1 MPAINVAR
9 TDTFE
14 LQRQKINQIGARLF
28 DVTGGG
34 SDLSTGNLK
43 LGDGTVLAP
52 SLAFDTDSTLG
63 FYKADTKTLGF
74 VSTSKRVLE
83 ISDTEVTCIQNFNLT
98 QEQLSTGGITILNAG
113 SLYEGGT
120 YTNIPLTGGSGIA
133 GEATIVVTPYG
144 GSVTN
149 NGAGYVPGN
158 YGQGSNGVLLTGGSG
173 SGVAVSFDVDGIENG
188 SVVNAGSGYAVSTT
202 VLNVPLTNV
211 SSSGSGG
218 EADIVTGSNGEIADI
233 TITAQGSGYQNGD
246 ILSVNPN
253 FDSVGAGGGFQY
265 RIDGNPGVVTNFNI
279 LTYGTNYATGN
290 VLALPGD
297 VTGVSTNL
305 KAQITGVTTTLNP
318 ASYQITVASTTGI
331 VAGMLVNGGDTDVG
345 VLAAGTTVQ
354 SVDSATQI
362 TLDLYPTGAGAATL
376 EFTSPGNLLEF
387 DVVDPSVLVVGMTV
401 TQTGGTGTLASG
413 TVIDAIQGQT
423 VTVNQAPTGA
433 GTATLTFTQPF
444 GNGTTPFA
452 YTVAAVGT
460 VDSVAITQGGT
471 GYEVGNLLS
480 VDPESLI
487 SPIEYVVTS
496 AAAIEITFTGTVS
509 ASAFAVGDT
518 IQTATGGEGG
528 GTPLQYEVYRI
539 ESAGGNITR
548 VFLEATSGV
557 LNNGDQLEDSG
568 NTLIGTV
575 DTCTSPQNYYFLS
588 LGDTGTPELNPDITL
603 YSGNTYEFD
612 ITDTSLAN
620 IGFAL
625 SAYPDGIHA
634 PSNVTAVSTTLSNV
648 SKDITVNSAAGIVVG
663 MEVVVLSGQGALLP
677 NTVVEA
683 INGTTIT
690 LSNVALTSGAV
701 QLEFRGFEYI
711 RNVTRIGGRLIILI
725 DDNTPNL
732 YYFSPEGP
740 DVGGKNGEEGLLTV
754 DLNNPRTFGSGLS
767 IEVLATNEVDII
779 SNNILTGMLTA
790 AGLTSSTL
798 SSGSGSISNLSSPII
813 TGGTISLNEITNTSG
828 TLAITATQ
836 INISGDI
843 DFSGKGSFNDTSGDL
858 QVSGVLKTLNSVN
871 VNDKLFITDN
881 VVSSAG
887 GSNITFTPSLG
898 QSVKVNSS
906 TSLVIPVGT
915 DAQRPGVTEDGAI
928 RFNTDSQS
936 YEGYSASTTSWSS
949 LGGVRDQDGNTYILA
964 EETVAANDNT
974 LWFYN
979 DAVNTMRFTPE
990 YQEFVSVK
998 KVRSPNVSAPAYTTW
1013 TANSPAV
1020 VGDYLKYRNNIYEV
1034 TAVANTGAGAI
1045 NLTASSGNPPIH
1057 SSGATTNGDLELTF
1071 SVTAVSSLTF
1081 EEISEVRIDPLGFTD
1096 LVINNEIR
1104 ISGNTISSD
1113 TNDLLIQ
1120 PNAGQKAV
1128 INANSSLVL
1137 PVGNNNQ
1144 KGNAAQGS
1152 IRYNT
1157 DDNQFEGYNGAQ
1169 WGGLGG
1175 VKDIDQDTYIQA
1187 ETSPG
1192 SDEDILYFYNANSNT
1207 LQLTVSGLDFYDI
1220 DTINSPTSD
1229 TFNINA
1235 STITFDSLATTLDN
1249 TSADKTFLFSTR
1261 QNFDL
1266 GLSSGLTT
1274 DPLLRLTD
1282 EGDVFYN
1289 LGFGTG
1295 TYNGVKLFDSE
1306 LKELELA
1313 DYRIVTKK
1321 VSLERGTLNDGDAV
1335 IYDPTIE
1342 ASAKVIITAHNT
1354 TTNDKEIVEYSVTEK
1369 GTEVYFSE
1377 IANISTGVNQFSTVF
1392 DLNDTGSVRVTFTL
1406 DTSLTS
1412 GDDVEFTVV
1421 SQITKR

>member
-43 LGDGTVLAP
+43 LGDGTVIAP
-52 SLAFDTDSTLG
+52 SLAFDTDATLG
-63 FYKADTKTLGF
+63 LYKADTKTLGF
-74 VSTSKRVLE
+74 VSTTKRVLE
-83 ISDTEVTCIQNFNLT
+83 LSDTAVTCIQDLNLT
-98 QEQLSTGGITILNAG
+98 QEQLTTNGVTILNAG

-120 YTNIPLTGGSGIA
+120 YNNIPLTGGSGVA

-149 NGAGYVPGN
+149 FGAGYTPGN
-158 YGQGSNGVLLTGGSG
+158 YGQGSGGIKLNGGTG
-173 SGVAVSFDVDGIENG
+173 SGVEVSFDVDGIAG
-188 SVVNAGSGYAVSTT
+188 TVVNAGSNYAASTT
-202 VLNVPLTNV
+202 TNAVPLTGGN
-211 SSSGSGG
+211 GSGA
-218 EADIVTGSNGEIADI
+218 EADIITGTSGEVLDI
-233 TITAQGSGYQNGD
+233 VIVSQGSGYLNGD

-253 FDSVGAGGGFQY
+253 FDGAGTGSGFQY
-265 RIDGNPGVVTNFNI
+265 RIDGNPGIVSNFQI
-279 LTYGTNYATGN
+279 LLYGTGYTSGN
-290 VLALPGD
+290 VLSLPGD
-297 VTGVSTNL
+297 VTGVSADL
-305 KAQITGVTTTLNP
+305 KAQITGFATTLNTT
-318 ASYQITVASTTGI
+318 SYQITVADTTGL
-331 VAGMLVNGGDTDVG
+331 VAGMTAFGGEGDTGTLVG
-345 VLAAGTTVQ
+345 GTTIQ

-362 TLDLYPTGAGAATL
+362 TLDQFPLTSGAATL
-376 EFTSPGNLLEF
+376 GFTSAGNLTEF
-387 DVVDPSVLVVGMTV
+387 VVADVSVLYPGMPV
-401 TQTGGTGTLASG
+401 TKTGGNGSLAAG
-413 TVIDAIQGQT
+413 TVINSISGNT
-423 VTVNQAPTGA
+423 VQLNNAPTGA
-433 GTATLTFTQPF
+433 GTATLTFGQVF
-444 GNGTTPFA
+444 GSGTTPFA
-452 YTVAAVGT
+452 YTVGAVGT
-460 VDSVAITQGGT
+460 VNNVTITQGGT

-480 VDPESLI
+480 VDAENLV

-496 AAAIEITFTGTVS
+496 ASVIEITFTGNVS
-509 ASAFAVGDT
+509 TSAFAVGDV

-528 GTPLQYEVYRI
+528 GTPVQYEVFKI

-548 VFLEATSGV
+548 AFLNALGGV
-557 LNNGDQLEDSG
+557 LQNGDDLEDST
-568 NTLIGTV
+568 NTAIGTV
-575 DTCTSPQNYYFLS
+575 DTCTNPQDYYFLS
-588 LGDTGTPELNPDITL
+588 LGDTGNPLLLPDLTF
-603 YSGNTYEFD
+603 YSGNTYVFNIQD
-612 ITDTSLAN
+612 SSLTS

-625 SAYPDGIHA
+625 SSYPDGIHA
-634 PSNVTAVSTTLSNV
+634 PSLVTPVSTTLSNV
-648 SKDITVNSAAGIVVG
+648 SKDISVNSAAGIVVG
-663 MEVVVLSGQGALLP
+663 MEVTVLSGTGALLP
-677 NTVVEA
+677 NTVVES

-690 LSNVALTSGAV
+690 LSNVALTSGPV
-701 QLEFRGFEYI
+701 QLEFKGFEFI
-711 RNVTRIGGRLIILI
+711 RNVTRTINELTILI

-732 YYFSPEGP
+732 YYYSPEAS
-740 DVGGKNGEEGLLTV
+740 DVGGKNGEEALITV
-754 DLNNPRTFGSGLS
+754 DLNNPRTFGSGFSL
-767 IEVLATNEVDII
+767 EVLATNEVDII

-798 SSGSGSISNLSSPII
+798 SSSSGNISSLTSGNIS
-813 TGGTISLNEITNTSG
+813 GNTISLNEITNNSG
-828 TLAITATQ
+828 TLDITASQ
-836 INISGDI
+836 INLSGGI
-843 DFSGKGSFNDTSGDL
+843 DFSGKGSFDNANGNLEVT
-858 QVSGVLKTLNSVN
+858 GVLKTLNSVN
-871 VNDKLFITDN
+871 INDKLFITDN
-881 VVSSAG
+881 VVSSAA

-964 EETVAANDNT
+964 EETVGANDNT

-979 DAVNTMRFTPE
+979 DAVNTVRFTTE
-990 YQEFVSVK
+990 YQEFVNVK
-998 KVRSPNVSAPAYTTW
+998 KVRSPNVAAPAYSNW

-1034 TAVANTGAGAI
+1034 TAVTNTAPGAI

-1057 SSGATTNGDLELTF
+1057 NSGATTNGDLELTF

-1081 EEISEVRIDPLGFTD
+1081 EEISEVNIDPLGFTD

-1104 ISGNTISSD
+1104 ISGNTISTD
-1113 TNDLLIQ
+1113 TNDLVLQ
-1120 PNAGQKAV
+1120 PNPGQKAV
-1128 INANSSLVL
+1128 INASSSLVL

-1152 IRYNT
+1152 VRYNT

-1175 VKDIDQDTYIQA
+1175 VKDIDQDTFIQA
-1187 ETSPG
+1187 ESAPG
-1192 SDEDILYFYNANSNT
+1192 ADEDILFFYNQNSNT
-1207 LQLTVSGLDFYDI
+1207 LQLTGSGLDFYSV
-1220 DTINSPTSD
+1220 DTLNSETSD

-1235 STITFDSLATTLDN
+1235 ATITFSDLATTLDN
-1249 TSADKTFLFSTR
+1249 TNSDKTFLFSTR
-1261 QNFDL
+1261 EFFDL

-1282 EGDVFYN
+1282 TGDVFYN

-1295 TYNGVKLFDSE
+1295 TYNGIKLFDSE
-1306 LKELELA
+1306 LKELEIA
-1313 DYRIVTKK
+1313 DFKIVTKK
-1321 VSLERGTLNDGDAV
+1321 VTLERGTLNEGDAV
-1335 IYDPTIE
+1335 IYDPSVE
-1342 ASAKVIITAHNT
+1342 ASAKVIITGHNT
-1354 TTNDKEIVEYSVTEK
+1354 STGDKEIVEYSVTDK
-1369 GTEVYFSE
+1369 GTDVFFSE
-1377 IANISTGVNQFSTVF
+1377 IGNISTGVNQFSTVF
-1392 DLNDTGSVRVTFTL
+1392 DLNDAGNVRVTFTL

>member
-52 SLAFDTDSTLG
+52 SLAFDSDATLG
-63 FYKADTKTLGF
+63 LYKADTKTLGF

-98 QEQLSTGGITILNAG
+98 QEQLRTDGLTILNAG
-113 SLYEGGT
+113 SNYEGGT
-120 YTNIPLTGGSGIA
+120 YANIPLTGGSGVA

-149 NGAGYVPGN
+149 NGAGYIPGS
-158 YGQGSNGVLLTGGSG
+158 YGQGSGGILLSGGSG
-173 SGVAVSFDVDGIENG
+173 ITVNAEASFDVDGIAGTILNTG
-188 SVVNAGSGYAVSTT
+188 SNYAVGAS
-202 VLNVPLTNV
+202 VAAVPLT
-211 SSSGSGG
+211 GG
-218 EADIVTGSNGEIADI
+218 NGTGAEADIVTGTNGEVVDV
-233 TITAQGSGYQNGD
+233 TIVDNGTGYLNGD

-253 FDSVGAGGGFQY
+253 FDSAGTGSGFQY
-265 RIDGNPGVVTNFNI
+265 RVDGNPGVVSNFNI
-279 LTYGTNYATGN
+279 LLYGSGYTTGD
-290 VLALPGD
+290 VLTLPTDITGVSAPLKGQ
-297 VTGVSTNL
+297 VTGV
-305 KAQITGVTTTLNP
+305 ATTLSTV
-318 ASYQITVASTTGI
+318 SYQITVADTTGI
-331 VAGMLVNGGDTDVG
+331 VAGMNVINGETDVG
-345 VLAAGTTVQ
+345 ALASGTTVQ

-362 TLDLYPTGAGAATL
+362 TLDLYPTTNGAATL
-376 EFTSPGNLLEF
+376 EFLSSGNLLEF
-387 DVVDPSVLVVGMTV
+387 DIADDTGIYVGMSV
-401 TQTGGTGTLASG
+401 TQTGGTGSLAAGTTVATVQSNRITL
-413 TVIDAIQGQT
+413 
-423 VTVNQAPTGA
+423 NQAPTGA
-433 GTATLTFTQPF
+433 GTAIVTFGQTF
-444 GNGTTPFA
+444 GSGTTPFA

-460 VDSVAITQGGT
+460 VDSITVTQGGT

-480 VDPESLI
+480 VDAENLV
-487 SPIEYVVTS
+487 SPFDYTVT
-496 AAAIEITFTGTVS
+496 AAQAIEITFTGTVS
-509 ASAFAVGDT
+509 ASSFAVGDI

-528 GTPLQYEVYRI
+528 GSPVQYEVYRI
-539 ESAGGNITR
+539 DSAGGNITR
-548 VFLEATSGV
+548 VFLEATGGV
-557 LNNGDQLEDSG
+557 LNNGDALEDST
-568 NTLIGTV
+568 NTAIGTV
-575 DTCTSPQNYYFLS
+575 DTCTNPQTYYFIS
-588 LGDTGTPELNPDITL
+588 EGDTGSPILNPDLTL
-603 YSGNTYEFD
+603 YSGNTYVFNIQD
-612 ITDTSLAN
+612 STLAN
-620 IGFAL
+620 LGFAF
-625 SAYPDGIHA
+625 SSYPDGIHT
-634 PSNVTAVSTTLSNV
+634 PSLVTAVSTTLSNV
-648 SKDITVNSAAGIVVG
+648 SKDITVNSATGIVVG
-663 MEVVVLSGQGALLP
+663 MEVTVISGTGALLP

-701 QLEFRGFEYI
+701 QLEFKGFEYI
-711 RNVTRIGGRLIILI
+711 RNVTRTSNELTILI

-732 YYFSPEGP
+732 YYFSPDAP
-740 DVGGKNGEEGLLTV
+740 DVGGKDGEEGLLTI
-754 DLNNPRTFGSGLS
+754 DLNNPRVFGSGLS
-767 IEVLATNEVDII
+767 VEVLLTNDVDII
-779 SNNILTGMLTA
+779 SNNILTGLITA
-790 AGLTSSTL
+790 AGLSSSTL
-798 SSGSGSISNLSSPII
+798 SSSSGSIPNLTSGNIS
-813 TGGTISLNEITNTSG
+813 GGTISLNEITNNSG

-836 INISGDI
+836 INITGDI

-998 KVRSPNVSAPAYTTW
+998 KVRSPNVSAPAYITW

-1034 TAVANTGAGAI
+1034 TAVANTAPGAI

-1274 DPLLRLTD
+1274 DPLLRLTSD
-1282 EGDVFYN
+1282 GDVFYN

-1321 VSLERGTLNDGDAV
+1321 VDLERGTLNEGDAV

-1354 TTNDKEIVEYSVTEK
+1354 DTNDKEIVEYSVTDK

>member
-43 LGDGTVLAP
+43 LGDGTVIAP
-52 SLAFDTDSTLG
+52 SLAFDSDATLG
-63 FYKADTKTLGF
+63 LYKADTKTLGF

-83 ISDTEVTCIQNFNLT
+83 ISDTEVTCIQNLNLT
-98 QEQLSTGGITILNAG
+98 QEQLITTGLTILNQG
-113 SLYEGGT
+113 SGYEGGT
-120 YTNIPLTGGSGIA
+120 YPNVPLTGGSGVA

-149 NGAGYVPGN
+149 NGAGYVPGA
-158 YGQGSNGVLLTGGSG
+158 YGQGSGGIKLSGGSG
-173 SGVAVSFDVDGIENG
+173 SNVEVSFDVDGIDG
-188 SVVNAGSGYAVSTT
+188 TILNAGSNYAASTT
-202 VLNVPLTNV
+202 TNAVPLT
-211 SSSGSGG
+211 GG
-218 EADIVTGSNGEIADI
+218 NGAGAEADIITGTAGEVLDI
-233 TITAQGSGYQNGD
+233 VIVSQGSGYLNGD

-253 FDSVGAGGGFQY
+253 FDGAGTGGGFQY
-265 RIDGNPGVVTNFNI
+265 RIDGNPGIVSNFQI
-279 LTYGTNYATGN
+279 LLYGTGYTAGN
-290 VLALPGD
+290 VLSLPGD
-297 VTGVSTNL
+297 VTGVSADL
-305 KAQITGVTTTLNP
+305 KAQLTGFATTLDV
-318 ASYQITVASTTGI
+318 ASYQITVADTTGL
-331 VAGMLVNGGDTDVG
+331 VVGMTAFGGEGDTG
-345 VLAAGTTVQ
+345 ALAGGTTIQ
-354 SVDSATQI
+354 SIDSATQI
-362 TLDLYPTGAGAATL
+362 TLDLYPTASGAATIG
-376 EFTSPGNLLEF
+376 FTSAGNLNEF
-387 DVVDPSVLVVGMTV
+387 VVADASVLYPGMPV
-401 TQTGGTGTLASG
+401 TKTGGAGSIAAG
-413 TVIDAIQGQT
+413 TVIASISGST
-423 VTVNQAPTGA
+423 VQLSAAPTGA
-433 GTATLTFTQPF
+433 GTTTLTFGQVF
-444 GNGTTPFA
+444 GSGTTPFA
-452 YTVAAVGT
+452 YTVGAVGT
-460 VDSVAITQGGT
+460 VDSVTVTQGGT

-480 VDPESLI
+480 VDAENLV

-496 AAAIEITFTGTVS
+496 ASAIEITFTGNVS
-509 ASAFAVGDT
+509 TSAFAVGDV

-528 GTPLQYEVYRI
+528 GTPVQYEVFRI

-548 VFLEATSGV
+548 AFLNALGGV
-557 LNNGDQLEDSG
+557 LQNGDDLEDSG

-575 DTCTSPQNYYFLS
+575 DTCTNPQDYYFLS
-588 LGDTGTPELNPDITL
+588 LGDTGNPILNPDLTF
-603 YSGNTYEFD
+603 YSGNTYVFNIQD
-612 ITDTSLAN
+612 ASLAS

-625 SAYPDGIHA
+625 SSYPDGIHA
-634 PSNVTAVSTTLSNV
+634 PSLVTPVSTTLSNV

-663 MEVVVLSGQGALLP
+663 MQVTVLSGTGALLP

-690 LSNVALTSGAV
+690 LSNVAQTSGAAS
-701 QLEFRGFEYI
+701 LEFKGFEFI
-711 RNVTRIGGRLIILI
+711 RNVTRTSNELTILI

-732 YYFSPEGP
+732 YYFSPDAP
-740 DVGGKNGEEGLLTV
+740 DVGGKDGEEGLLTI
-754 DLNNPRTFGSGLS
+754 DLNNPRVFGSGLS
-767 IEVLATNEVDII
+767 VEVLLTNDVDII
-779 SNNILTGMLTA
+779 SNNILTGMLSA

-798 SSGSGSISNLSSPII
+798 SSSSGNISSLTSGNIS
-813 TGGTISLNEITNTSG
+813 GGTISLNEITNNSG
-828 TLAITATQ
+828 TLAITASQ
-836 INISGDI
+836 INLSGSI
-843 DFSGKGSFNDTSGDL
+843 DFSGKGSFDNANGNLEVT
-858 QVSGVLKTLNSVN
+858 GVLKTLNSVN
-871 VNDKLFITDN
+871 INDKLFITNN

-998 KVRSPNVSAPAYTTW
+998 KVRSPNVAAPDYTTW
-1013 TANSPAV
+1013 TANSPAQL
-1020 VGDYLKYRNNIYEV
+1020 GDYIKHRNNVYEV
-1034 TAVANTGAGAI
+1034 TQVANTGAGAV

-1057 SSGATTNGDLELTF
+1057 NSGATTNGDLELTF
-1071 SVTAVSSLTF
+1071 FVTAVSSLTF
-1081 EEISEVRIDPLGFTD
+1081 EEISEVLIDPLGFTD

-1128 INANSSLVL
+1128 INSSSSLVL

-1152 IRYNT
+1152 VRYNT

-1192 SDEDILYFYNANSNT
+1192 SDEDILYFYNGNSNT
-1207 LQLTVSGLDFYDI
+1207 LQLTGTALDFYDI

-1249 TSADKTFLFSTR
+1249 TSATETFLFSTR

-1274 DPLLRLTD
+1274 DPLLRLTAD
-1282 EGDVFYN
+1282 GDVFYN

-1295 TYNGVKLFDSE
+1295 TYNGIKLFDSE
-1306 LKELELA
+1306 LKELEIA
-1313 DYRIVTKK
+1313 DFKIITKK
-1321 VSLERGTLNDGDAV
+1321 VNLERGSINDGDAV

-1354 TTNDKEIVEYSVTEK
+1354 DTNDKEIVEYSVTDK
-1369 GTEVYFSE
+1369 GTDVYFSE
-1377 IANISTGVNQFSTVF
+1377 ISNISTGANQFSTVF
-1392 DLNDTGSVRVTFTL
+1392 DLNDTGNVRVTFTL

-1421 SQITKR
+1421 SQVTKR

>member
-43 LGDGTVLAP
+43 LGDGTVIAP
-52 SLAFDTDSTLG
+52 SLAFDSDATLG
-63 FYKADTKTLGF
+63 LYKADTKTLGF
-74 VSTSKRVLE
+74 VSTTKRVLE
-83 ISDTEVTCIQNFNLT
+83 ISDTEVTCIQNLNLT
-98 QEQLSTGGITILNAG
+98 QEQLRTDGLTILNAG

-120 YTNIPLTGGSGIA
+120 YNNVPLIGGTGVA

-149 NGAGYVPGN
+149 FGAGYTPGA
-158 YGQGSNGVLLTGGSG
+158 YGQGSGGIKLSGGSG
-173 SGVAVSFDVDGIENG
+173 SGVEVSFDVDGVDGTIQ
-188 SVVNAGSGYAVSTT
+188 NAGSNYAASASVSA
-202 VLNVPLTNV
+202 VPLTGGN
-211 SSSGSGG
+211 GSGA
-218 EADIVTGSNGEIADI
+218 EADIVTGGSGEVVDVSIVS
-233 TITAQGSGYQNGD
+233 QGSGYLNGD

-253 FDSVGAGGGFQY
+253 FDGQGTGSGFQY
-265 RIDGNPGVVTNFNI
+265 RVDGNPGVVSNFQI
-279 LTYGTNYATGN
+279 LLYGTGYTSGN
-290 VLALPGD
+290 VLSLPGD
-297 VTGVSTNL
+297 VTGVSADL
-305 KAQITGVTTTLNP
+305 KAQITGISTTLSTS
-318 ASYQITVASTTGI
+318 SYQITVADTTGI
-331 VAGMLVNGGDTDVG
+331 VAGMAVIGGETDVG
-345 VLAAGTTVQ
+345 TIAQGTTVQ

-362 TLDLYPTGAGAATL
+362 TLDIFPSAAGAATL
-376 EFTSPGNLLEF
+376 EFISSGNLLEF
-387 DVVDPSVLVVGMTV
+387 VVADVSVLYPGMPV
-401 TQTGGTGTLASG
+401 TKTGGTGSLPAG
-413 TVIDAIQGQT
+413 TVISSIAGNTIT
-423 VTVNQAPTGA
+423 LNQAPTGA
-433 GTATLTFTQPF
+433 GTATLTFGQTF
-444 GNGTTPFA
+444 GTGTTPFA

-460 VDSVAITQGGT
+460 VDSVTVTQGGT

-480 VDPESLI
+480 VDPEKLV
-487 SPIEYVVTS
+487 SPIEYTVT
-496 AAAIEITFTGTVS
+496 AAQAIEITFTGNVS
-509 ASAFAVGDT
+509 TSAFAVGDT

-528 GTPLQYEVYRI
+528 GSPLQYEVFKI

-548 VFLEATSGV
+548 VFLDATSGV
-557 LNNGDQLEDSG
+557 LVNGDQLED
-568 NTLIGTV
+568 NTNTAIGTV
-575 DTCTSPQNYYFLS
+575 NTGTNAQTYYFLS
-588 LGDTGTPELNPDITL
+588 LGDTGSPVLNPDLTF
-603 YSGNTYEFD
+603 YSGDTYVFN
-612 ITDTSLAN
+612 IQDTSLAN

-625 SAYPDGIHA
+625 SSYPDGIHA
-634 PSNVTAVSTTLSNV
+634 PSLVTPVSTTLSNV

-663 MEVVVLSGQGALLP
+663 MEVTVLSGAGALLP

-701 QLEFRGFEYI
+701 QLEFKGFEFI
-711 RNVTRIGGRLIILI
+711 RNVTRTSNELTILI

-732 YYFSPEGP
+732 YYYSPEAP
-740 DVGGKNGEEGLLTV
+740 DVGGKDSEEALITV

-767 IEVLATNEVDII
+767 VEVLLTQDVDII
-779 SNNILTGMLTA
+779 SNNILTGQISAL
-790 AGLTSSTL
+790 GISVSTL
-798 SSGSGSISNLSSPII
+798 SSSSGNIGNLTSGNI
-813 TGGTISLNEITNTSG
+813 TGGAISLNEITNNSG
-828 TLAITATQ
+828 TLAITANQ
-836 INISGDI
+836 INTSGDI
-843 DFSGKGSFNDTSGDL
+843 DFSGKGSFNDTTGDF

-964 EETVAANDNT
+964 EETVGANDNT

-979 DAVNTMRFTPE
+979 DAVNTVKFTPE
-990 YQEFVSVK
+990 YQEFVNVK
-998 KVRSPNVSAPAYTTW
+998 KVRSPNVAAPAYSEW

-1034 TAVANTGAGAI
+1034 TAVANTAPGAI

-1057 SSGATTNGDLELTF
+1057 NSGATTNGDLELTF

-1104 ISGNTISSD
+1104 ISGNIISSD

-1120 PNAGQKAV
+1120 PNSGQKAV
-1128 INANSSLVL
+1128 INSSSSLVL

-1152 IRYNT
+1152 VRYNT

-1192 SDEDILYFYNANSNT
+1192 SDEDTLYFYNENSNT
-1207 LQLTVSGLDFYDI
+1207 LQLTGTALDFLSV

-1235 STITFDSLATTLDN
+1235 ATITFDTLATTLDN
-1249 TSADKTFLFSTR
+1249 TSATETFLFSTK

-1274 DPLLRLTD
+1274 DPLLRLTAD
-1282 EGDVFYN
+1282 GDVFYN

-1295 TYNGVKLFDSE
+1295 TYNGIKLFDSE
-1306 LKELELA
+1306 LKELEIA
-1313 DYRIVTKK
+1313 DYKIVTKK
-1321 VSLERGTLNDGDAV
+1321 VDLERGTLNEGDAV
-1335 IYDPTIE
+1335 IYDPSIE

-1354 TTNDKEIVEYSVTEK
+1354 TTNDKEVVEYSVADK
-1369 GTEVYFSE
+1369 GTEVFFSE
-1377 IANISTGVNQFSTVF
+1377 IGNISTGVNQFSTVF
-1392 DLNDTGSVRVTFTL
+1392 DLNDAGNVRVTFTL

>member
-43 LGDGTVLAP
+43 LGDGTVIAP
-52 SLAFDTDSTLG
+52 SLAFDTDATLG
-63 FYKADTKTLGF
+63 LYKADTKTLGF
-74 VSTSKRVLE
+74 VSTTKRVLE
-83 ISDTEVTCIQNFNLT
+83 LSDTAVTCIQDLNLT
-98 QEQLSTGGITILNAG
+98 QEQLRTDGLTILNSG
-113 SLYEGGT
+113 TNYEGGT

-133 GEATIVVTPYG
+133 SEATIVVTPYG

-149 NGAGYVPGN
+149 FGAGYVPGA
-158 YGQGSNGVLLTGGSG
+158 YGQGSGGIKLSGGSG
-173 SGVAVSFDVDGIENG
+173 SGVEVSFDVDGVDGTIQ
-188 SVVNAGSGYAVSTT
+188 NAGSGYAASASISA
-202 VLNVPLTNV
+202 VPLTGGN
-211 SSSGSGG
+211 GSGA
-218 EADIVTGSNGEIADI
+218 EADIVTGTAGEVVDV
-233 TITAQGSGYQNGD
+233 TIVSQGSGYLNGD

-253 FDSVGAGGGFQY
+253 FDGQNTGSGFQY
-265 RIDGNPGVVTNFNI
+265 RVDGNPGTVSNFQI
-279 LTYGTNYATGN
+279 LLYGTGYTTGN
-290 VLALPGD
+290 VLSLPGD
-297 VTGVSTNL
+297 VTGVSADL
-305 KAQITGVTTTLNP
+305 RAQITGIATTLSTS
-318 ASYQITVASTTGI
+318 SYQITVADTTGI
-331 VAGMLVNGGDTDVG
+331 VAGMNVIGGETDVG
-345 VLAAGTTVQ
+345 TIASGTVVQ

-362 TLDLYPTGAGAATL
+362 TLDIFPTAAGAATL
-376 EFTSPGNLLEF
+376 EFVSPGNVLEF
-387 DVVDPSVLVVGMTV
+387 VLTDVSVLYPGMPV
-401 TQTGGTGTLASG
+401 TKTGGNGSLAAGTTISTITGN
-413 TVIDAIQGQT
+413 TVQL
-423 VTVNQAPTGA
+423 NQAPTGA
-433 GTATLTFTQPF
+433 GTATLSFGQTF
-444 GNGTTPFA
+444 GSGTTPFA
-452 YTVAAVGT
+452 YTVAGVGT
-460 VDSVAITQGGT
+460 VDSVTITSGGT

-480 VDPESLI
+480 VDPEGLV
-487 SPIEYVVTS
+487 SPIDYTVT
-496 AAAIEITFTGTVS
+496 AAQAIEITFTGTVS
-509 ASAFAVGDT
+509 TSAFAVGDT

-528 GTPLQYEVYRI
+528 GTPLQYEVFKI
-539 ESAGGNITR
+539 DSVGGNITR
-548 VFLEATSGV
+548 VFLDATSGV
-557 LNNGDQLEDSG
+557 LVNGDALEDQS
-568 NTLIGTV
+568 NNAIGTV
-575 DTCTSPQNYYFLS
+575 NTGTNPQTYYFLTE
-588 LGDTGTPELNPDITL
+588 GDTGAPILNPDLTF
-603 YSGNTYEFD
+603 YSGNTYIFD
-612 ITDTSLAN
+612 IQDSSLAN

-634 PSNVTAVSTTLSNV
+634 PSLVTPVSTTLSNV

-663 MEVVVLSGQGALLP
+663 MEVTVLSGAGALLP

-690 LSNVALTSGAV
+690 LSNVAQTAGAV
-701 QLEFRGFEYI
+701 QLEFKGFEFI
-711 RNVTRIGGRLIILI
+711 RNVTRTSNELTILI

-732 YYFSPEGP
+732 YYFSPEAP
-740 DVGGKNGEEGLLTV
+740 DVGGKDGEEGLITV

-767 IEVLATNEVDII
+767 IEVLLTNEVDII
-779 SNNILTGMLTA
+779 SNDILTGMLTA
-790 AGLTSSTL
+790 TGLTSNTISSSSGNISSL
-798 SSGSGSISNLSSPII
+798 SSSNIS
-813 TGGTISLNEITNTSG
+813 GGTISLNEITNNSG
-828 TLAITATQ
+828 TLSITATQ
-836 INISGDI
+836 INTSGDI

-871 VNDKLFITDN
+871 INDKLFITDN
-881 VVSSAG
+881 VVSSAS

-964 EETVAANDNT
+964 EENVGANDNT

-979 DAVNTMRFTPE
+979 DAVNTVRFTTE
-990 YQEFVSVK
+990 YQEFVNVK
-998 KVRSPNVSAPAYTTW
+998 KVRSPNVAAPDYTEW
-1013 TANSPAV
+1013 TANSPAA
-1020 VGDYLKYRNNIYEV
+1020 VGDYIKYRNNIYEV
-1034 TAVANTGAGAI
+1034 TQVANTGAGAI

-1057 SSGATTNGDLELTF
+1057 NSGATTNGDLELTF
-1071 SVTAVSSLTF
+1071 FVTAVSSLTF
-1081 EEISEVRIDPLGFTD
+1081 EEISEVLIDPLGFTD

-1104 ISGNTISSD
+1104 ISGNTISTD
-1113 TNDLLIQ
+1113 TNDLLLQ
-1120 PNAGQKAV
+1120 PNPGQKAV
-1128 INANSSLVL
+1128 INASSSLVL

-1152 IRYNT
+1152 VRYNT

-1187 ETSPG
+1187 ESAPG
-1192 SDEDILYFYNANSNT
+1192 ADEDILFFYNQNSNT
-1207 LQLTVSGLDFYDI
+1207 LQLTGSGLDFYSV
-1220 DTINSPTSD
+1220 DTLNSETSD

-1235 STITFDSLATTLDN
+1235 ATITFSDLATTLDN
-1249 TSADKTFLFSTR
+1249 TNSDKTFLFSTR
-1261 QNFDL
+1261 EFFDL

-1282 EGDVFYN
+1282 TGDVFYN

-1295 TYNGVKLFDSE
+1295 TYNGIKLFDSE
-1306 LKELELA
+1306 LKELEIA
-1313 DYRIVTKK
+1313 DFKIVTKK
-1321 VSLERGTLNDGDAV
+1321 VTLERGTLNEGDAV
-1335 IYDPTIE
+1335 IYDPSVE
-1342 ASAKVIITAHNT
+1342 ASAKVVITGHNT
-1354 TTNDKEIVEYSVTEK
+1354 STGDKEVVEYSVTDK
-1369 GTEVYFSE
+1369 GTDVFFSE
-1377 IANISTGVNQFSTVF
+1377 IGNISTGVNQFSTVF
-1392 DLNDTGSVRVTFTL
+1392 DLNDAGNVRVTFTL

>member
-43 LGDGTVLAP
+43 LGDGTVLNP
-52 SLAFDTDSTLG
+52 SLAFDSDATLG
-63 FYKADTKTLGF
+63 LYKADTKTLGF
-74 VSTSKRVLE
+74 VSTTKRVLE
-83 ISDTEVTCIQNFNLT
+83 ISDTEVTCIQNLNLT
-98 QEQLSTGGITILNAG
+98 QEQLRTDGLTILNAG

-120 YTNIPLTGGSGIA
+120 YNNVPLTGGTGVA

-149 NGAGYVPGN
+149 FGAGYTPGA
-158 YGQGSNGVLLTGGSG
+158 YGQGSGGIKLSGGSG
-173 SGVAVSFDVDGIENG
+173 SGVEVSFDVDGVDGTIQ
-188 SVVNAGSGYAVSTT
+188 NAGSNYAASASVSA
-202 VLNVPLTNV
+202 VPLTGGN
-211 SSSGSGG
+211 GSGA
-218 EADIVTGSNGEIADI
+218 EADIVTGGAGEVVDV
-233 TITAQGSGYQNGD
+233 TIVSQGSGYLNGD

-253 FDSVGAGGGFQY
+253 FDGQGTGSGFQY
-265 RIDGNPGVVTNFNI
+265 RVDGNPGVVSNFQI
-279 LTYGTNYATGN
+279 LLYGTGYTTGN
-290 VLALPGD
+290 VLSLPGD
-297 VTGVSTNL
+297 VTGVSADL
-305 KAQITGVTTTLNP
+305 KAQITGISTTLSTS
-318 ASYQITVASTTGI
+318 SYQITVADTTGI
-331 VAGMLVNGGDTDVG
+331 VAGMNVIGGETDVG
-345 VLAAGTTVQ
+345 TIAAGTTVQ

-362 TLDLYPTGAGAATL
+362 TLDIFPSAAGAATL
-376 EFTSPGNLLEF
+376 EFISTGNLLEF
-387 DVVDPSVLVVGMTV
+387 VVADVSVLYPGMPV
-401 TQTGGTGTLASG
+401 TKTGGTGSLAAG
-413 TVIDAIQGQT
+413 TVISTITGNTIQL
-423 VTVNQAPTGA
+423 NQAPTGA
-433 GTATLTFTQPF
+433 GTATLTFGQTF
-444 GNGTTPFA
+444 GTGTTPFA

-460 VDSVAITQGGT
+460 VDSVTVTQGGT

-480 VDPESLI
+480 VDPENLV
-487 SPIEYVVTS
+487 SPIEYTVT
-496 AAAIEITFTGTVS
+496 AAQAIEITFTGNVS
-509 ASAFAVGDT
+509 TSAFSEGDV

-528 GTPLQYEVYRI
+528 GTPLQYEVFKI

-548 VFLEATSGV
+548 VFLDATSGV
-557 LNNGDQLEDSG
+557 LANGDQLEDNA
-568 NTLIGTV
+568 NTAIGTV
-575 DTCTSPQNYYFLS
+575 NTGTNPQTYYFLS
-588 LGDTGTPELNPDITL
+588 LGDTGSPILNPDLTF
-603 YSGNTYEFD
+603 YSGDTYVFNIQD
-612 ITDTSLAN
+612 SSLAN

-625 SAYPDGIHA
+625 SSYPDGIHA
-634 PSNVTAVSTTLSNV
+634 PSLVTPVSTTLSNV

-663 MEVVVLSGQGALLP
+663 MEVTVLSGAGALLP

-701 QLEFRGFEYI
+701 QLEFKGFEFI
-711 RNVTRIGGRLIILI
+711 RNVTRTSNELTILI

-732 YYFSPEGP
+732 YYYSPEAP
-740 DVGGKNGEEGLLTV
+740 DVGGKDSEEGLITV

-767 IEVLATNEVDII
+767 VEVLLTQDVDII
-779 SNNILTGMLTA
+779 SNNILTGQISAL
-790 AGLTSSTL
+790 GISVSTL
-798 SSGSGSISNLSSPII
+798 SSSSGNISNLTSGNI
-813 TGGTISLNEITNTSG
+813 TGGAISLNEITNNSG
-828 TLAITATQ
+828 TLAITANQ
-836 INISGDI
+836 INTSGDI
-843 DFSGKGSFNDTSGDL
+843 DFSGKGSFNDTTGDF

-964 EETVAANDNT
+964 EETVGANDNT

-979 DAVNTMRFTPE
+979 DAVNTVKFTPE
-990 YQEFVSVK
+990 YQEFVNVK
-998 KVRSPNVSAPAYTTW
+998 KVRSPNVAAPAYSEW

-1034 TAVANTGAGAI
+1034 TAVANTGPGAI

-1057 SSGATTNGDLELTF
+1057 NSGATTNGDLELTF

-1120 PNAGQKAV
+1120 PNSGQKAV
-1128 INANSSLVL
+1128 INSSSSLVL

-1152 IRYNT
+1152 VRYNT

-1192 SDEDILYFYNANSNT
+1192 SDEDTLYFYNENSNT
-1207 LQLTVSGLDFYDI
+1207 LQLTGTALDFLSV
-1220 DTINSPTSD
+1220 DTINSPTSE
-1229 TFNINA
+1229 TLNFNAN
-1235 STITFDSLATTLDN
+1235 TITFDNLATTLDN
-1249 TSADKTFLFSTR
+1249 TAADKTFLFSTR

-1274 DPLLRLTD
+1274 DPLLRLTAD
-1282 EGDVFYN
+1282 GDVFYN

-1306 LKELELA
+1306 LKELEIA
-1313 DYRIVTKK
+1313 DYKIVTKK
-1321 VSLERGTLNDGDAV
+1321 VDLERGTLNEGDAV
-1335 IYDPTIE
+1335 IYDPSIE

-1354 TTNDKEIVEYSVTEK
+1354 TTNDKEVVEYSVTDK
-1369 GTEVYFSE
+1369 GTEVFFSE
-1377 IANISTGVNQFSTVF
+1377 IGNISTGVNQFSTVF
-1392 DLNDTGSVRVTFTL
+1392 DLNDAGNVRVTFTL

>member
-43 LGDGTVLAP
+43 LGDGTVIAP
-52 SLAFDTDSTLG
+52 SLAFDSDATLG
-63 FYKADTKTLGF
+63 LYKADTKTLGF
-74 VSTSKRVLE
+74 VSTTKRVLE
-83 ISDTEVTCIQNFNLT
+83 ISDTEVTCIQNLNLT
-98 QEQLSTGGITILNAG
+98 QEQLRTDGLTILNAG

-120 YTNIPLTGGSGIA
+120 YNNVPLIGGTGVA

-149 NGAGYVPGN
+149 FGAGYTPGA
-158 YGQGSNGVLLTGGSG
+158 YGQGSGGIKLSGGSG
-173 SGVAVSFDVDGIENG
+173 SGVEVSFDVDGVDGTIQ
-188 SVVNAGSGYAVSTT
+188 NAGSNYAASASVSA
-202 VLNVPLTNV
+202 VPLTGGN
-211 SSSGSGG
+211 GSGA
-218 EADIVTGSNGEIADI
+218 EADIVTGGSGEVVDVSIVS
-233 TITAQGSGYQNGD
+233 QGSGYLNGD

-253 FDSVGAGGGFQY
+253 FDGQGTGSGFQY
-265 RIDGNPGVVTNFNI
+265 RVDGNPGVVSNFQI
-279 LTYGTNYATGN
+279 LLYGTGYTSGN
-290 VLALPGD
+290 VLSLPGD
-297 VTGVSTNL
+297 VTGVSADL
-305 KAQITGVTTTLNP
+305 KAQITGISTTLSTS
-318 ASYQITVASTTGI
+318 SYQITVADTTGI
-331 VAGMLVNGGDTDVG
+331 VAGMAVIGGETDVG
-345 VLAAGTTVQ
+345 TIAQGTTVQ

-362 TLDLYPTGAGAATL
+362 TLDIFPSAAGAATL
-376 EFTSPGNLLEF
+376 EFISSGNLLEF
-387 DVVDPSVLVVGMTV
+387 VVADVSVLYPGMPV
-401 TQTGGTGTLASG
+401 TKTGGTGSLPAG
-413 TVIDAIQGQT
+413 TVISSIAGNTIT
-423 VTVNQAPTGA
+423 LNQAPTGA
-433 GTATLTFTQPF
+433 GTATLTFGQTF
-444 GNGTTPFA
+444 GTGTTPFA

-460 VDSVAITQGGT
+460 VDSVTVTQGGT

-480 VDPESLI
+480 VDPEKLV
-487 SPIEYVVTS
+487 SPIEYTVT
-496 AAAIEITFTGTVS
+496 AAQAIEITFTGNVS
-509 ASAFAVGDT
+509 TSAFAVGDT

-528 GTPLQYEVYRI
+528 GSPLQYEVFKI

-548 VFLEATSGV
+548 VFLDATSGV
-557 LNNGDQLEDSG
+557 LVNGDQLED
-568 NTLIGTV
+568 NTNTAIGTV
-575 DTCTSPQNYYFLS
+575 NTGTNAQTYYFLS
-588 LGDTGTPELNPDITL
+588 LGDTGSPVLNPDLTF
-603 YSGNTYEFD
+603 YSGDTYVFN
-612 ITDTSLAN
+612 IQDTSLAN

-625 SAYPDGIHA
+625 SSYPDGIHA
-634 PSNVTAVSTTLSNV
+634 PSLVTPVSTTLSNV

-663 MEVVVLSGQGALLP
+663 MEVTVLSGAGALLP

-701 QLEFRGFEYI
+701 QLEFKGFEFI
-711 RNVTRIGGRLIILI
+711 RNVTRTSNELTILI

-732 YYFSPEGP
+732 YYYSPEAP
-740 DVGGKNGEEGLLTV
+740 DVGGKDSEEALITV

-767 IEVLATNEVDII
+767 VEVLLTQDVDII
-779 SNNILTGMLTA
+779 SNNILTGQISAL
-790 AGLTSSTL
+790 GISVSTL
-798 SSGSGSISNLSSPII
+798 SSSSGNIGNLTSGNI
-813 TGGTISLNEITNTSG
+813 TGGAISLNEITNNSG
-828 TLAITATQ
+828 TLAITANQ
-836 INISGDI
+836 INTSGDI
-843 DFSGKGSFNDTSGDL
+843 DFSGKGSFNDTTGDF

-964 EETVAANDNT
+964 EETVGANDNT

-979 DAVNTMRFTPE
+979 DAVNTVKFTPE
-990 YQEFVSVK
+990 YQEFVNVK
-998 KVRSPNVSAPAYTTW
+998 KVRSPNVAAPAYSEW

-1057 SSGATTNGDLELTF
+1057 NSGATTNGDLELTF

-1104 ISGNTISSD
+1104 ISGNIISSD

-1120 PNAGQKAV
+1120 PNSGQKAV
-1128 INANSSLVL
+1128 INSSSSLVL

-1152 IRYNT
+1152 VRYNT

-1192 SDEDILYFYNANSNT
+1192 SDEDTLYFYNENSNT
-1207 LQLTVSGLDFYDI
+1207 LQLTGTALDFLSV

-1235 STITFDSLATTLDN
+1235 ATITFDTLATTLDN
-1249 TSADKTFLFSTR
+1249 TSATETFLFSTK

-1274 DPLLRLTD
+1274 DPLLRLTAD
-1282 EGDVFYN
+1282 GDVFYN

-1295 TYNGVKLFDSE
+1295 TYNGIKLFDSE
-1306 LKELELA
+1306 LKELEIA
-1313 DYRIVTKK
+1313 DYKIVTKK
-1321 VSLERGTLNDGDAV
+1321 VDLERGTLNEGDAV
-1335 IYDPTIE
+1335 IYDPSIE

-1354 TTNDKEIVEYSVTEK
+1354 TTNDKEVVEYSVADK
-1369 GTEVYFSE
+1369 GTEVFFSE
-1377 IANISTGVNQFSTVF
+1377 IGNISTGVNQFSTVF
-1392 DLNDTGSVRVTFTL
+1392 DLNDAGNVRVTFTL

>member
-43 LGDGTVLAP
+43 LGDGTVIAP
-52 SLAFDTDSTLG
+52 SLAFDTDATLG
-63 FYKADTKTLGF
+63 LYKADTKTLGF
-74 VSTSKRVLE
+74 VSTTKRVLE
-83 ISDTEVTCIQNFNLT
+83 LSDTAVTCIQDLNLT
-98 QEQLSTGGITILNAG
+98 QEQLRTDGLTILNSG
-113 SLYEGGT
+113 TNYEGGT

-133 GEATIVVTPYG
+133 SEATIVVTPYG

-149 NGAGYVPGN
+149 FGAGYVPGA
-158 YGQGSNGVLLTGGSG
+158 YGQGSGGIKLSGGSG
-173 SGVAVSFDVDGIENG
+173 SGVEVSFDVDGVDGTIQ
-188 SVVNAGSGYAVSTT
+188 NAGSGYAASASISA
-202 VLNVPLTNV
+202 VPLTGGN
-211 SSSGSGG
+211 GSGA
-218 EADIVTGSNGEIADI
+218 EADIVTGTAGEVVDV
-233 TITAQGSGYQNGD
+233 TIVSQGSGYLNGD

-253 FDSVGAGGGFQY
+253 FDGQNTGSGFQY
-265 RIDGNPGVVTNFNI
+265 RVDGNPGTVSNFQI
-279 LTYGTNYATGN
+279 LLYGTGYTTGN
-290 VLALPGD
+290 VLSLPGD
-297 VTGVSTNL
+297 VTGVSADL
-305 KAQITGVTTTLNP
+305 RAQITGIATTLSTS
-318 ASYQITVASTTGI
+318 SYQITVADTTGI
-331 VAGMLVNGGDTDVG
+331 VAGMNVIGGETD
-345 VLAAGTTVQ
+345 AGTLVGGTTIQ

-362 TLDLYPTGAGAATL
+362 TLDQFPLTSGAATL
-376 EFTSPGNLLEF
+376 GFTSAGNLTEF
-387 DVVDPSVLVVGMTV
+387 VVADVSVLYPGMPV
-401 TQTGGTGTLASG
+401 TKTGGNGSLAAGTTIATITGN
-413 TVIDAIQGQT
+413 TVQL
-423 VTVNQAPTGA
+423 NQAPTGA
-433 GTATLTFTQPF
+433 GTATLSFGQTF
-444 GNGTTPFA
+444 GSGTTPFA
-452 YTVAAVGT
+452 YTVAGVGT
-460 VDSVAITQGGT
+460 VDSVTITSGGT

-480 VDPESLI
+480 VDPEGLV
-487 SPIEYVVTS
+487 SPIDYTVT
-496 AAAIEITFTGTVS
+496 AAQAIEITFTGTVS

-528 GTPLQYEVYRI
+528 GTPLQYEVFKI
-539 ESAGGNITR
+539 DSVGGNITR
-548 VFLEATSGV
+548 VFLDATSGV
-557 LNNGDQLEDSG
+557 LVNGDALEDQS
-568 NTLIGTV
+568 NNAIGTV
-575 DTCTSPQNYYFLS
+575 NTGTNPQTYYFLTE
-588 LGDTGTPELNPDITL
+588 GDTGAPILNPDLTF
-603 YSGNTYEFD
+603 YSGNTYIFD
-612 ITDTSLAN
+612 IQDSSLAN

-634 PSNVTAVSTTLSNV
+634 PSLVTPVSTTLSNV

-663 MEVVVLSGQGALLP
+663 MEVTVLSGAGALLP

-690 LSNVALTSGAV
+690 LSNVAQTAGAV
-701 QLEFRGFEYI
+701 QLEFKGFEFI
-711 RNVTRIGGRLIILI
+711 RNVTRTSNELTILI

-732 YYFSPEGP
+732 YYFSPEAP
-740 DVGGKNGEEGLLTV
+740 DVGGKDGEEGLITV

-767 IEVLATNEVDII
+767 IEVLLTNEVDII
-779 SNNILTGMLTA
+779 SNDILTGMLTA
-790 AGLTSSTL
+790 TGLTSNTISSSSGNISSL
-798 SSGSGSISNLSSPII
+798 SSSNIS
-813 TGGTISLNEITNTSG
+813 GGTISLNEITNNSG
-828 TLAITATQ
+828 TLSITATQ
-836 INISGDI
+836 INTSGDI

-871 VNDKLFITDN
+871 INDKLFITDN
-881 VVSSAG
+881 VVSSAS

-915 DAQRPGVTEDGAI
+915 DAERPGVTEDGAI

-964 EETVAANDNT
+964 EENVGANDNT

-979 DAVNTMRFTPE
+979 DAVNTVRFTTE
-990 YQEFVSVK
+990 YQEFVNVK
-998 KVRSPNVSAPAYTTW
+998 KVRSPNVAAPDYTEW
-1013 TANSPAV
+1013 TANSPAA
-1020 VGDYLKYRNNIYEV
+1020 VGDYIKYRNNIYEV
-1034 TAVANTGAGAI
+1034 TQVANTGAGAI

-1057 SSGATTNGDLELTF
+1057 NSGATTNGDLELTF
-1071 SVTAVSSLTF
+1071 FVTAVSSLTF
-1081 EEISEVRIDPLGFTD
+1081 EEISEVLIDPLGFTD

-1104 ISGNTISSD
+1104 ISGNTISTD
-1113 TNDLLIQ
+1113 TNDLLLQ
-1120 PNAGQKAV
+1120 PNPGQKAV
-1128 INANSSLVL
+1128 INASSSLVL

-1152 IRYNT
+1152 VRYNT

-1187 ETSPG
+1187 ESAPG
-1192 SDEDILYFYNANSNT
+1192 ADEDILFFYNQNSNT
-1207 LQLTVSGLDFYDI
+1207 LQLTGSGLDFYSV
-1220 DTINSPTSD
+1220 DTLNSETSD

-1235 STITFDSLATTLDN
+1235 ATITFSDLATTLDN
-1249 TSADKTFLFSTR
+1249 TNSDKTFLFSTR
-1261 QNFDL
+1261 EFFDL

-1282 EGDVFYN
+1282 TGDVFYN

-1295 TYNGVKLFDSE
+1295 TYNGIKLFDSE
-1306 LKELELA
+1306 LKELEIA
-1313 DYRIVTKK
+1313 DFKIVTKK
-1321 VSLERGTLNDGDAV
+1321 VTLERGTLNEGDAV
-1335 IYDPTIE
+1335 IYDPSVE
-1342 ASAKVIITAHNT
+1342 ASAKVVITGHNT
-1354 TTNDKEIVEYSVTEK
+1354 STGDKEVVEYSVTDK
-1369 GTEVYFSE
+1369 GTDVFFSE
-1377 IANISTGVNQFSTVF
+1377 IGNISTGVNQFSTVF
-1392 DLNDTGSVRVTFTL
+1392 DLNDAGNVRVTFTL

>member
-43 LGDGTVLAP
+43 LGDGTVIAP
-52 SLAFDTDSTLG
+52 SLAFDSDATLG
-63 FYKADTKTLGF
+63 LYKADTKTLGF
-74 VSTSKRVLE
+74 VSTTKRVLE
-83 ISDTEVTCIQNFNLT
+83 ISDTEVTCIQNLNLT
-98 QEQLSTGGITILNAG
+98 QEQLRTDGLTILNAG

-120 YTNIPLTGGSGIA
+120 YNNVPLIGGTGVA

-149 NGAGYVPGN
+149 FGAGYTPGA
-158 YGQGSNGVLLTGGSG
+158 YGQGSGGIKLSGGSG
-173 SGVAVSFDVDGIENG
+173 SGVEVSFDVDGVDGTIQ
-188 SVVNAGSGYAVSTT
+188 NAGSNYAPSASVSA
-202 VLNVPLTNV
+202 VPLTGGN
-211 SSSGSGG
+211 GSGA
-218 EADIVTGSNGEIADI
+218 EADIVTGGSGEVVDVSIVS
-233 TITAQGSGYQNGD
+233 QGSGYLNGD

-253 FDSVGAGGGFQY
+253 FDGQGTGSGFQY
-265 RIDGNPGVVTNFNI
+265 RVDGNPGVVSNFQI
-279 LTYGTNYATGN
+279 LLYGTGYTSGN
-290 VLALPGD
+290 VLSLPGD
-297 VTGVSTNL
+297 VTGVSADL
-305 KAQITGVTTTLNP
+305 KAQITGISTTLSTS
-318 ASYQITVASTTGI
+318 SYQITVADTTGI
-331 VAGMLVNGGDTDVG
+331 VAGMAVIGGETDVG
-345 VLAAGTTVQ
+345 TIAQGTTVQ

-362 TLDLYPTGAGAATL
+362 TLDIFPSAAGAATL
-376 EFTSPGNLLEF
+376 EFISSGNLLEF
-387 DVVDPSVLVVGMTV
+387 VVADVSVLYPGMPV
-401 TQTGGTGTLASG
+401 TKTGGTGSLPAG
-413 TVIDAIQGQT
+413 TVISSIAGNTIT
-423 VTVNQAPTGA
+423 LNQAPTGA
-433 GTATLTFTQPF
+433 GTATLTFGQTF
-444 GNGTTPFA
+444 GTGTTPFA

-460 VDSVAITQGGT
+460 VDSVTVTQGGT

-480 VDPESLI
+480 VDPEKLV
-487 SPIEYVVTS
+487 SPIEYTVT
-496 AAAIEITFTGTVS
+496 AAQAIEITFTGNVS
-509 ASAFAVGDT
+509 TSAFAVGDT

-528 GTPLQYEVYRI
+528 GSPLQYEVFKI

-548 VFLEATSGV
+548 VFLDATSGV
-557 LNNGDQLEDSG
+557 LVNGDQLED
-568 NTLIGTV
+568 NTNTAIGTV
-575 DTCTSPQNYYFLS
+575 NTGTNAQTYYFLS
-588 LGDTGTPELNPDITL
+588 LGDTGSPVLNPDLTF
-603 YSGNTYEFD
+603 YSGDTYVFN
-612 ITDTSLAN
+612 IQDTSLAN

-625 SAYPDGIHA
+625 SSYPDGIHA
-634 PSNVTAVSTTLSNV
+634 PSLVTPVSTTLSNV

-663 MEVVVLSGQGALLP
+663 MEVTVLSGAGALLP

-701 QLEFRGFEYI
+701 QLEFKGFEFI
-711 RNVTRIGGRLIILI
+711 RNVTRTSNELTILI

-732 YYFSPEGP
+732 YYYSPEAP
-740 DVGGKNGEEGLLTV
+740 DVGGKDSEEALITV

-767 IEVLATNEVDII
+767 VEVLLTQDVDII
-779 SNNILTGMLTA
+779 SNNILTGQISAL
-790 AGLTSSTL
+790 GISVSTL
-798 SSGSGSISNLSSPII
+798 SSSSGNIGNLTSGNI
-813 TGGTISLNEITNTSG
+813 TGGAISLNEITNNSG
-828 TLAITATQ
+828 TLAITANQ
-836 INISGDI
+836 INTSGDI
-843 DFSGKGSFNDTSGDL
+843 DFSGKGSFNDTTGDF

-964 EETVAANDNT
+964 EETVGANDNT

-979 DAVNTMRFTPE
+979 DAVNTVKFTPE
-990 YQEFVSVK
+990 YQEFVNVK
-998 KVRSPNVSAPAYTTW
+998 KVRSPNVAAPAYTEW

-1057 SSGATTNGDLELTF
+1057 NSGATTNGDLELTF

-1104 ISGNTISSD
+1104 ISGNIISSD

-1120 PNAGQKAV
+1120 PNSGQKAV
-1128 INANSSLVL
+1128 INSSSSLVL

-1152 IRYNT
+1152 VRYNT

-1192 SDEDILYFYNANSNT
+1192 SDEDTLYFYNENSNT
-1207 LQLTVSGLDFYDI
+1207 LQLTGTALDFLSV

-1235 STITFDSLATTLDN
+1235 ATITFDTLATTLDN
-1249 TSADKTFLFSTR
+1249 TSATETFLFSTK

-1274 DPLLRLTD
+1274 DPLLRLTAD
-1282 EGDVFYN
+1282 GDVFYN

-1295 TYNGVKLFDSE
+1295 TYNGIKLFDSE
-1306 LKELELA
+1306 LKELEIA
-1313 DYRIVTKK
+1313 DYKIVTKK
-1321 VSLERGTLNDGDAV
+1321 VDLERGTLNEGDAV
-1335 IYDPTIE
+1335 IYDPSIE

-1354 TTNDKEIVEYSVTEK
+1354 TTNDKEVVEYSVADK
-1369 GTEVYFSE
+1369 GTEVFFSE
-1377 IANISTGVNQFSTVF
+1377 IGNISTGVNQFSTVF
-1392 DLNDTGSVRVTFTL
+1392 DLNDAGNVRVTFTL

>member
-43 LGDGTVLAP
+43 LGDGTVIAP
-52 SLAFDTDSTLG
+52 SLAFDSDATLG
-63 FYKADTKTLGF
+63 LYKADTKTLGF
-74 VSTSKRVLE
+74 VSTTKRVLE
-83 ISDTEVTCIQNFNLT
+83 ISDTEVTCIQNLNLT
-98 QEQLSTGGITILNAG
+98 QEQLRTDGLTILNAG

-120 YTNIPLTGGSGIA
+120 YTNVPLTGGTGVA

-149 NGAGYVPGN
+149 FGAGYTPGA
-158 YGQGSNGVLLTGGSG
+158 YGQGSGGIKLSGGSG
-173 SGVAVSFDVDGIENG
+173 SGVEVSFDVDGVDGTIQ
-188 SVVNAGSGYAVSTT
+188 NAGSNYAASASVSA
-202 VLNVPLTNV
+202 VPLTGGN
-211 SSSGSGG
+211 GSGA
-218 EADIVTGSNGEIADI
+218 EADIVTGGAGEVVDV
-233 TITAQGSGYQNGD
+233 TIVSQGSGYLNGD

-253 FDSVGAGGGFQY
+253 FDGQGTGSGFQY
-265 RIDGNPGVVTNFNI
+265 RVDGNPGVVSNFQI
-279 LTYGTNYATGN
+279 LLYGTGYTTGN
-290 VLALPGD
+290 VLSLPGD
-297 VTGVSTNL
+297 VTGVSADL
-305 KAQITGVTTTLNP
+305 KAQITGISTTLSTS
-318 ASYQITVASTTGI
+318 SYQITVADTTGI
-331 VAGMLVNGGDTDVG
+331 VAGMNVIGGETDVG
-345 VLAAGTTVQ
+345 TIAAGTTVQ

-362 TLDLYPTGAGAATL
+362 TLDIFPSAAGAATL
-376 EFTSPGNLLEF
+376 EFISSGNLLEF
-387 DVVDPSVLVVGMTV
+387 VVADVSVLYPGMPV
-401 TQTGGTGTLASG
+401 TKTGGTGSLAANTTIASIAG
-413 TVIDAIQGQT
+413 NT
-423 VTVNQAPTGA
+423 VTLNQAPTGA
-433 GTATLTFTQPF
+433 GTATLTFGQTF
-444 GNGTTPFA
+444 GTGTTPFA

-460 VDSVAITQGGT
+460 VDSVTVTQGGT

-480 VDPESLI
+480 VDPENLV
-487 SPIEYVVTS
+487 SPIEYTVT
-496 AAAIEITFTGTVS
+496 AAQAIEITFTGNVS
-509 ASAFAVGDT
+509 TSAFAVGDT
-518 IQTATGGEGG
+518 IQTVTGGEGG
-528 GTPLQYEVYRI
+528 GSPLQYEVFKI

-548 VFLEATSGV
+548 VFLDATSGV
-557 LNNGDQLEDSG
+557 LANGDQLEDNA

-575 DTCTSPQNYYFLS
+575 NTGTNPQTYYFLS
-588 LGDTGTPELNPDITL
+588 LGDTGAPILNPDLTF
-603 YSGNTYEFD
+603 YSGDTYVFNIQD
-612 ITDTSLAN
+612 SSLAN

-625 SAYPDGIHA
+625 SSYPDGIHA
-634 PSNVTAVSTTLSNV
+634 PSLVTPVSTTLSNV

-663 MEVVVLSGQGALLP
+663 MEVTVLSGAGALLP

-701 QLEFRGFEYI
+701 QLEFKGFEFI
-711 RNVTRIGGRLIILI
+711 RNVTRTSNELTILI

-732 YYFSPEGP
+732 YYYSPEAP
-740 DVGGKNGEEGLLTV
+740 DVGGKDSEEGLITV

-767 IEVLATNEVDII
+767 VEVLLTQDVDII
-779 SNNILTGMLTA
+779 SNNILTGQISAL
-790 AGLTSSTL
+790 GISVSTL
-798 SSGSGSISNLSSPII
+798 SSGSGNISNLTSGNI
-813 TGGTISLNEITNTSG
+813 TGGAISLNEITNNSG
-828 TLAITATQ
+828 TLSITANQ
-836 INISGDI
+836 INTSGDI
-843 DFSGKGSFNDTSGDL
+843 DFSGKGSFNDTTGDF

-915 DAQRPGVTEDGAI
+915 DAQRPGVTENGAI

-964 EETVAANDNT
+964 EETVGANDNT

-979 DAVNTMRFTPE
+979 DAVNTVKFTPE
-990 YQEFVSVK
+990 YQEFVNVK
-998 KVRSPNVSAPAYTTW
+998 KVRSPNVAAPAYSNW

-1034 TAVANTGAGAI
+1034 TAVANTGPGAI

-1057 SSGATTNGDLELTF
+1057 NSGATTNGDLELTF

-1104 ISGNTISSD
+1104 ISGNIISSD

-1120 PNAGQKAV
+1120 PNSGQKAV
-1128 INANSSLVL
+1128 INSSSSLVL

-1152 IRYNT
+1152 VRYNT

-1192 SDEDILYFYNANSNT
+1192 SDEDTLYFYNENSNT
-1207 LQLTVSGLDFYDI
+1207 LQLTGTALDFLSV

-1235 STITFDSLATTLDN
+1235 ATITFDTLATTLDN
-1249 TSADKTFLFSTR
+1249 TSSTETFLFSTK

-1274 DPLLRLTD
+1274 DPLLRLTAD
-1282 EGDVFYN
+1282 GDVFYN

-1321 VSLERGTLNDGDAV
+1321 VDLERGTLNEGDAV
-1335 IYDPTIE
+1335 IYDPSVE

-1354 TTNDKEIVEYSVTEK
+1354 TTNDKEVVEYSVADK
-1369 GTEVYFSE
+1369 GTEVFFSE
-1377 IANISTGVNQFSTVF
+1377 IGNISTGVNQFSTVF
-1392 DLNDTGSVRVTFTL
+1392 DLNDAGNVRVTFTL